1 VDGNKRT
8 AYVLMRL
15 TLMKDQKDIDATED
29 EKYNFVISA
38 ARGELQSD
46 DIKAW
51 LKSKMK

>member
-15 TLMKDQKDIDATED
+15 ILMKDKKDIDATED
-29 EKYNFVISA
+29 EKYNFVITA
-38 ARGELQSD
+38 ARGELQFE

-51 LKSKMK
+51 LKNKVK